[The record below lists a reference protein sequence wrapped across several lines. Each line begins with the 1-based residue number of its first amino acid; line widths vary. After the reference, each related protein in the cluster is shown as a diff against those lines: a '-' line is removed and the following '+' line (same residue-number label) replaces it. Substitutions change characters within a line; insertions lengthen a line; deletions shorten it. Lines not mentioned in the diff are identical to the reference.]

1 MTEGRT
7 FMKKY
12 FRYIVKVIICLF
24 VVLFYTTVNQ
34 AEETTSTIHYSLSN
48 DGTLRISGNGTI
60 ADKQVMDQ
68 YKENTIRLIIDEG
81 ITDLQNVGLLK
92 FTKLRSV
99 QLPKTLKVIHEKT
112 FTKCK
117 SLKEISIPGVTY
129 IGSEAFS
136 YCKSL
141 KIIKNADTV
150 EEIGH
155 AAFGDCTSL
164 KWPSFGTKLKKI
176 DTAAF
181 FSCVSFKNV
190 TIPDSVT
197 EIKNQAFCYCENL
210 QKIVLP
216 ASLQTWKKNVTERCP
231 KLKTIV
237 NRSRLS
243 CQIYDFDGYR
253 IWKTNGKP
261 VKNVPA
267 KKTAVSKGKKLKITY
282 ELEGGQITEKL
293 PKYYE
298 YGTTLRVPQT
308 LKKKGCVM
316 AGWTFDDEKPN
327 DKDGIYES
335 VDRRLYLGP
344 VTRKPVAYPIWL
356 EYSAGNTRKGTV
368 ELKIGDPEYVHDDDG
383 YYTYIV
389 RYSEHK
395 NMKNA
400 KSIKISGYPAKAT
413 FRNLKK
419 GMSYYFQVGPVPDE
433 STKPDYWLKKH
444 RIKIIK

>member
-1 MTEGRT
+1 
-7 FMKKY
+7 MKIY
-12 FRYIVKVIICLF
+12 LRFVVKIIICF
-24 VVLFYTTVNQ
+24 FIVLFYTTVRQ
-34 AEETTSTIHYSLSN
+34 AEATTSTIHYNLSD

-68 YKENTIRLIIDEG
+68 YRENTIQLIIDEG

-112 FTKCK
+112 FTKCE
-117 SLKEISIPGVTY
+117 SLKEISIPGVTH
-129 IGSEAFS
+129 IGPEAFS

-141 KIIKNADTV
+141 KIIKEADAV
-150 EEIGH
+150 EEIGM
-155 AAFGDCTSL
+155 AAFGECTSL
-164 KWPSFGTKLKKI
+164 RWPSFGSELKKI
-176 DTAAF
+176 NTAAF
-181 FSCVSFKNV
+181 FSCASLKNV
-190 TIPDSVT
+190 TIPDSVM

-210 QKIVLP
+210 QKLVLP
-216 ASLQTWKKNVTERCP
+216 ASLQTWKKNVTECCP

-261 VKNVPA
+261 VKKVPA
-267 KKTAVSKGKKLKITY
+267 QKTAVSKGKKLKITY
-282 ELEGGQITEKL
+282 ELEGGRITEKL

-298 YGTTLRVPQT
+298 YGTTLRIPQT

-335 VDRRLYLGP
+335 VDRRLYIGP

-356 EYSAGNTRKGTV
+356 EYSAANTRKGTV
-368 ELKIGDPEYVHDDDG
+368 ELKIGDPEYVHDDGG

-400 KSIKISGYPAKAT
+400 KSIKISGYPAKAA

-433 STKPDYWLKKH
+433 TTKPDYWLKKH
-444 RIKIIK
+444 KIKIIK